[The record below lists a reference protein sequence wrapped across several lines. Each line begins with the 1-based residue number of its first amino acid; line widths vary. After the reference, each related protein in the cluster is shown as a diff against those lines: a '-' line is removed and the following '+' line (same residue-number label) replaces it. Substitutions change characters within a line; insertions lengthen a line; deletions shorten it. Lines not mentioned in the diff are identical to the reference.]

1 MLELI
6 PNLPDNLI
14 GVIAKG
20 KVTGHD
26 YDAILI
32 PIIEDKINSHGKV
45 RLLYQLG
52 EEFEGF
58 DLQAL
63 WDDAKLGVKH
73 FKAWEKVAIV
83 TNLKWI
89 RHAVQ
94 MIGFLIPGEYKI
106 FENHQ
111 FNEAKAWVCS

>member
-6 PNLPDNLI
+6 PDLPDNLV
-14 GVIAKG
+14 GVTAKG

-26 YDAILI
+26 YDSILI

-45 RLLYQLG
+45 RLLYLLG
-52 EEFEGF
+52 DEFEGF
-58 DLQAL
+58 EIQAL
-63 WDDAKLGVKH
+63 WDDAKLGLKH
-73 FKAWEKVAIV
+73 VNSWEKVAIV

-89 RHAVQ
+89 RNAIH
-94 MIGFLIPGEYKI
+94 MIGFLIPGQYRV

-111 FNEAKAWVCS
+111 YDEAKTWVCN